1 MSGKRTFDIPFVGLK
16 PGVHEYVYEVGDDFF
31 ADYGEQDFTTC
42 NAIVKLKLEKNKG
55 FLLLNFEIGGSLEL
69 VCDRCGNPLP
79 IQLWEDF
86 DIVVKLVENPDEM
99 NDSEEDP
106 DIYYI
111 GLMESHVNVAAW
123 IYEFIN
129 LSIPMQRMCGED
141 AKGDTKCNQD
151 ALRKLEEMRPSEKEA
166 TSVVWKGL
174 EKFKDLGN

>member
-1 MSGKRTFDIPFVGLK
+1 MSGKRTFEIAFVGLK
-16 PGVHEYVYEVGDDFF
+16 PGIHEYVYEINDKFF
-31 ADYGEQDFTTC
+31 VDYGEQDFSDC
-42 NAIVKLKLEKNKG
+42 KANVKLKLEKNKG
-55 FLLLNFEIGGSLEL
+55 FMMLNFEIGGSLEL

-86 DIVVKLVENPDEM
+86 NIVVKLVENPEVM

-111 GLMESHVNVAAW
+111 GLMESHINVADW
-123 IYEFIN
+123 IFEFIN

-141 AKGDTKCNQD
+141 EKGNSKCNQD
-151 ALRKLEEMRPSEKEA
+151 ALRKLEEMKPSEKEA
-166 TSVVWKGL
+166 TNVVWKGL